1 MAFLI
6 FIGILAVIAGIIL
19 WTVLE
24 SAVPF
29 VIGLCVLIM
38 FIVGTNT
45 RLYAL
50 TMALGALAIAIYYVT
65 GGAFWVYLLVITLI
79 GFMKG
84 MKFFGA
90 RDSFWEV
97 WEEDETFDEKLYRL
111 VYNEDASEFLL
122 MLLCVPC
129 TLFFVLLGLLAR
141 VADWLAFVPAAF
153 LLYRFIRVVKT
164 TEDWD
169 WD

>member
-1 MAFLI
+1 MAFFVFL
-6 FIGILAVIAGIIL
+6 GILAVIAGIII
-19 WTVLE
+19 WTAT
-24 SAVPF
+24 SSPIAF
-29 VIGLCVLIM
+29 VIGLCILIL

-50 TMALGALAIAIYYVT
+50 TTVLFALAIAIYYVA
-65 GGAFWVYLLVITLI
+65 GGPSWVYVVVITLI

-84 MKFFGA
+84 IKFFGN
-90 RDSFWEV
+90 RENMWEV
-97 WEEDETFDEKLYRL
+97 WEEDETFDEKLYRW

-129 TLFFVLLGLLAR
+129 TLFYLLLSLPALS
-141 VADWLAFVPAAF
+141 VPWLAFLPAAF
-153 LLYRFIRVVKT
+153 LFYRFIRVVKT